1 MDQSN
6 QPVPI
11 WFTLTLSLVA
21 VIGFLDATY
30 LTINHIV
37 FGSTP
42 CTLLEGCEIVTS
54 SVYSTIFGVPVA
66 LFGAIFYLI
75 VLLLS
80 LWYLDSRQPWALL
93 VISYLS
99 VPAVLASVVFVGLQ
113 AFVLKAFCLYCL
125 ISALTSTIIF
135 ILGMSY
141 LVLFRKA

>member
-80 LWYLDSRQPWALL
+80 LWYLDSRQSWALL

-99 VPAVLASVVFVGLQ
+99 VPALLAAVVFVGLQ

>member
-99 VPAVLASVVFVGLQ
+99 VPALLAAVVFVGLQ